1 MKVTVIGLGKIGLPL
16 AVQFALKGQE
26 VVGLEVNKLT
36 VHKINSG
43 EVPFPG
49 EKDLEKNLANA
60 LKVGNLHA
68 TTDAKESLQRAEVI
82 VVCIPLILNNY
93 FEPDF
98 ESIDLVVKNI
108 AKYMQPGTLISFE
121 TTLPVGTTRNRF
133 TKILEDGSSLK
144 VGEDFFVVFSPERVF
159 TGRFF
164 SDLSNYPKLVGGVT
178 NLCTNKGVDFYR
190 LVLDFQLR
198 SDLKRENG
206 VWDLQTCE
214 NAEFAKI
221 AETTYRDVNI
231 GLANEFA
238 VFARDNNIDINSV
251 IEASNSQPYSHIHE
265 PGISVGGHCIPVY
278 PYFYMFSNPDSSI
291 VKSARRRNELMPSY
305 VVQEIKAS
313 IGSLEGL
320 AIGVFGLSYRPG
332 VKEMAYS
339 GSLILLNI
347 LKKEGAKVF
356 GIDPLYEHSEI
367 ASLGF
372 NPIKDFRKIE
382 GVIIH
387 TAHEDFKGL
396 NFNEFE
402 KLKFIFDG
410 RKLLSKGTID
420 KRIAF
425 MSF

>member
-26 VVGLEVNKLT
+26 VVGLDVNNLT
-36 VHKINSG
+36 VQKINSG
-43 EVPFPG
+43 EEPFPG
-49 EKDLEKNLANA
+49 EKDLEKNLLEA
-60 LKVGNLHA
+60 LKIGNFYA
-68 TTDAKESLQRAEVI
+68 TTDAKESLQSAEVI
-82 VVCIPLILNNY
+82 LVCIPLILNNS

-108 AKYMQPGTLISFE
+108 AKYIQPGTLISFE

-133 TKILEDGSSLK
+133 TKIIEDGSSLK
-144 VGEDFFVVFSPERVF
+144 VGVDFFVVFSPERVF

-178 NLCTNKGVDFYR
+178 NICASKGIDFYK
-190 LVLDFQLR
+190 LVLDFQHR
-198 SDLKRENG
+198 SDLKLPNG

-238 VFARDNNIDINSV
+238 VFARMKNIDINSV

-278 PYFYMFSNPDSSI
+278 PYFYMYSNPDSSI
-291 VKSARRRNELMPSY
+291 VKSARLRNESMPSY
-305 VVQEIKAS
+305 VIQEIKS
-313 IGSLEGL
+313 SLGSLEGL
-320 AIGVFGLSYRPG
+320 NIGVFGLSYRPG

-339 GSLILLNI
+339 GSVALLKI

-356 GIDPLYEHSEI
+356 GIDPLYENREI

-372 NPIKDFRKIE
+372 DPIEDFRELE

-387 TAHEDFKGL
+387 TAHKEFQEI

-410 RKLLSKGTID
+410 RKLISKETIGEQ
-420 KRIAF
+420 IVF